1 MPTSLHGTLPC
12 TVAAIRAGH
21 LHDEIELRSV
31 GASTL
36 FATITHFSTRALG
49 LRPGVR
55 VHARVKPAS
64 VLLHGGEGALR
75 IAAQN
80 TLDATIQSIEAG
92 AVRHEVTL
100 SLPGGEHLAASLT
113 RTSADRLGLHPG
125 QPVQA
130 VFKASAVVLA
140 RPE

>member
-36 FATITHFSTRALG
+36 FATITLISPRALG

-55 VHARVKPAS
+55 VRALVQPAS
-64 VLLHGGEGALR
+64 VLLHFGE
-75 IAAQN
+75 
-80 TLDATIQSIEAG
+80 
-92 AVRHEVTL
+92 
-100 SLPGGEHLAASLT
+100 
-113 RTSADRLGLHPG
+113 
-125 QPVQA
+125 
-130 VFKASAVVLA
+130 
-140 RPE
+140 

>member
-1 MPTSLHGTLPC
+1 MPTPLHGTLPC

-21 LHDEIELRSV
+21 LHDEIELRSA

-36 FATITHFSTRALG
+36 IATITHYSTQTLG

-64 VLLHGGEGALR
+64 VLLLAKDASLR

-80 TLDATIQSIEAG
+80 ALPATIEAIEPG

-100 SLPGGEHLAASLT
+100 SLPGGESLAASLT

-125 QPVQA
+125 QPVRA
-130 VFKASAVVLA
+130 IFKASAVVLA
-140 RPE
+140 RAE

>member
-1 MPTSLHGTLPC
+1 MPLAPRSALPC
-12 TVAAIRAGH
+12 TVSAIRAGH
-21 LHDEIELRSV
+21 IHDEIELRSA

-36 FATITHFSTRALG
+36 IATITHYSTQTLG

-64 VLLHGGEGALR
+64 VLLLAKDASLR

-80 TLDATIQSIEAG
+80 ALPATIEAIEPG

-100 SLPGGEHLAASLT
+100 SLPGGESLAASLT

-125 QPVQA
+125 QPVRA
-130 VFKASAVVLA
+130 IFKASAVVLA
-140 RPE
+140 RAE